1 MAHCNGF
8 AGDEMERPFFE
19 FDAGDME
26 YFDPEDGEFDYFLKG
41 IFKKKDGTK
50 RNFNIFKKKEGGTKV
65 GNFFRKLTK
74 GKDLKD
80 TALGKVGQQVLDE
93 KQKEREFQRQ
103 LELEKAKAG
112 GGVQI
117 GGTTLSPLAIGGI
130 VGGVL
135 LLGVGTYFILKK

>member
-8 AGDEMERPFFE
+8 AGDEMQRPFFE
-19 FDAGDME
+19 FDAGDMD
-26 YFDPEDGEFDYFLKG
+26 YFAPEDGEFDYFLH
-41 IFKKKDGTK
+41 KKKDGSK
-50 RNFNIFKKKEGGTKV
+50 RSLNIFKKKEGGTKV
-65 GNFFRKLTK
+65 GNFLRKLTG
-74 GKDLKD
+74 GKKLKD
-80 TALGKVGQQVLDE
+80 TTLGKVGQQVLDE

-103 LELEKAKAG
+103 LELERAKAS